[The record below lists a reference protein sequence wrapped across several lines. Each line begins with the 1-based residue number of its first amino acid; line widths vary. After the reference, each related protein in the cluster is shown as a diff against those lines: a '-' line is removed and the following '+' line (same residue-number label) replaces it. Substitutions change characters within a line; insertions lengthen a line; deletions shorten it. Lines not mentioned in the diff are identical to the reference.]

1 MRPGRLVILLGAM
14 VLPHRIAAQITVRPG
29 ALAAYV
35 DHRVEAGFG
44 PELSSG
50 PIFGADVRVG
60 MHRLTLSAAGSAG
73 HLTARGGDAIDRDV
87 AQLSLATEML
97 ALSWLALDA
106 GLTVRSYSTV
116 LARQRWTIWR
126 LGAEARIPF
135 SGGRAHAVA
144 RMGLY
149 PLASVDGLPRPS
161 IAFESMAGLTYRAAP
176 WDFDLRY
183 ALERCDFPTDAGGK
197 RIEQLSGLVLRVG
210 WTGLRNAH

>member
-1 MRPGRLVILLGAM
+1 MSITASKQASVRSFHREWFLERISGWGYGVSLGC
-14 VLPHRIAAQITVRPG
+14 
-29 ALAAYV
+29 
-35 DHRVEAGFG
+35 
-44 PELSSG
+44 
-50 PIFGADVRVG
+50 
-60 MHRLTLSAAGSAG
+60 AGSAG
-73 HLTARGGDAIDRDV
+73 HLAAREGDAVDRDV

-97 ALSWLALDA
+97 ALPWLALDA
-106 GLTVRSYSTV
+106 GFTVRSYSTV
-116 LARQRWTIWR
+116 LARQRWSLGR

-135 SGGRAHAVA
+135 SGGRAHALA

-183 ALERCDFPTDAGGK
+183 ALERYDFPTDAGGN

-210 WTGLRNAH
+210 WTVPRK